1 MKTATR
7 LTKHTDGEAH
17 MKRTS
22 LNREQTRHS
31 RRTAIRS
38 FFAVVLTAC
47 VFAGCTVGPK
57 YHAPVTQAPPGYK
70 ETPTSANSSGPWG
83 VAQPQD
89 ATIKGDW
96 WDIFNDPELNSLET
110 QLNINNENIKE
121 YFENFMEARAL
132 VAEARAQYFPT
143 LGTAPSYTRQRS
155 SANLTNSANSN
166 GTGVV
171 ANVGQQTSLYSLPF
185 DFSWEPDLWGKVRNE
200 VHQAQYAAQVSA
212 ADLQN
217 ERLTEQASLA
227 EYFYEIHGQDALI
240 KLYSDTVEADK
251 KTLALTQ
258 LLYNTGVD
266 DRLSVAEAENT
277 LESAESEATNL
288 EILRAQYEHAIAVL
302 VGKAPA
308 DLSIPDR
315 PITVAPPPMP
325 IGVPSD
331 LLQRRPDIAAAE
343 RTMAEANAEIGV
355 ARAAYFPSLTI
366 SATGGSESSAAQR
379 LLDWPSRFWSVG
391 ASVSETIYDG
401 GLRRATEHQ
410 YIAVYNADLAAY
422 RQTVLTAFQQ
432 VEDALA
438 EVRILSGQIEQQRNV
453 VSSAQTELNLELA
466 RYRTGV
472 DPYLDVVTL
481 QLNLLSDQQTLTTIQ
496 IEQMTGAV
504 ELVAALGGG
513 WDRSQLPTPS
523 QVSATP
529 PRADTTMQQ

>member
-1 MKTATR
+1 M
-7 LTKHTDGEAH
+7 DGDSH
-17 MKRTS
+17 MKRVS
-22 LNREQTRHS
+22 FNRKKTGS
-31 RRTAIRS
+31 SSGPAIRS
-38 FFAVVLTAC
+38 FSSVVLAAC
-47 VFAGCTVGPK
+47 FFAGCTVGPK
-57 YHAPVTQAPPGYK
+57 YHAPVTQAPTAYK
-70 ETPTSANSSGPWG
+70 ETPTAANNSGPWH

-89 ATIKGDW
+89 ASLKGDW
-96 WDIFNDPELNSLET
+96 WEIFNDSELNALET
-110 QLNINNENIKE
+110 ELNINNQNIKE

-132 VAEARAQYFPT
+132 IAEARAQYFPT
-143 LGTAPSYTRQRS
+143 LSAAPSYTRQRS
-155 SANLTNSANSN
+155 SANLSNSATSN

-171 ANVGQQTSLYSLPF
+171 ANVGQQTLLYSLPF

-200 VHQAQYAAQVSA
+200 VHEAQYAAQVSA

-227 EYFYEIHGQDALI
+227 EYFYEIHGQDALM
-240 KLYSDTVEADK
+240 KLYADTVEADK

-288 EILRAQYEHAIAVL
+288 GILRAQYEHAIAL
-302 VGKAPA
+302 LIGKPPE
-308 DLSIPDR
+308 DLGIPDR
-315 PITVAPPPMP
+315 PITVAPPPIP
-325 IGVPSD
+325 IGLPSD
-331 LLQRRPDIAAAE
+331 LLQRRPDIAASE

-355 ARAAYFPSLTI
+355 ARAAFFPSLTI
-366 SATGGSESSAAQR
+366 SAAGGTESSAAR
-379 LLDWPSRFWSVG
+379 DLLDWPSRFWSVG
-391 ASVSETIYDG
+391 ASISEEIYDG
-401 GLRRATEHQ
+401 GLRSATERQ
-410 YIAVYNADLAAY
+410 YIATYNADLASY

-438 EVRILSGQIEQQRNV
+438 QVRILSGQIEQQRNV

-481 QLNLLSDQQTLTTIQ
+481 QLNLLSAQQSLTTIQ
-496 IEQMTGAV
+496 VEQMTGAV

-513 WDRSQLPTPS
+513 WDRSKLPTPS
-523 QVSATP
+523 QVSAKPTP
-529 PRADTTMQQ
+529 TDTTMHQ